1 MGQWS
6 TTLTLGGAGTL
17 DGQLGVAHILLLGL
31 DLAHL
36 RLLGGQTAL
45 VVRSVHD
52 AQRQERVAAE
62 LGTEIMV
69 LDSDN
74 WTNDSHDLHLGWCK
88 HSQSDYITLWKYWIF
103 SRCVG
108 EPDDRICGNTP
119 AEARWSTGTL
129 TLISGDT
136 DTAAGRVIFGDCF
149 RSGGEYC

>member
-1 MGQWS
+1 MSLATPTNPPCTKTASPLVHWS

-69 LDSDN
+69 LDLDN
-74 WTNDSHDLHLGWCK
+74 GTND
-88 HSQSDYITLWKYWIF
+88 
-103 SRCVG
+103 
-108 EPDDRICGNTP
+108 
-119 AEARWSTGTL
+119 
-129 TLISGDT
+129 
-136 DTAAGRVIFGDCF
+136 
-149 RSGGEYC
+149 